1 MPILESLLI
10 SLHSCGLALSS
21 HCDCVALVSRKVNT
35 CFSSSTLGGAHALY
49 CSWGCISPAFS
60 NIRLLHIAELF
71 GVFSTPKPPE
81 TKYRG
86 VNSTLPDFVLKL
98 HIQSRAFS
106 GCQVFVRLWFCS
118 GLGVLAA
125 LLLMIEKHQ
134 VPPALRHLL
143 RHLRDDPDPLVLT
156 SLI

>member
-1 MPILESLLI
+1 M
-10 SLHSCGLALSS
+10 SS
-21 HCDCVALVSRKVNT
+21 V
-35 CFSSSTLGGAHALY
+35 
-49 CSWGCISPAFS
+49 
-60 NIRLLHIAELF
+60 RLN
-71 GVFSTPKPPE
+71 PPE